1 MKVNYRLVLGCLAG
15 AACGLGTLVHGQTY
29 FDVPLM
35 RRADHGTQQG
45 FVRVASLGT
54 GYIDIDAW
62 DDSGVHQDT
71 DLYVQEGRTY
81 HFNSID
87 LEEGNPAKGIDAGI
101 GEGEGDWYLQLSADF
116 DFVVTSYIRTEDGF
130 VTAMGN
136 TLVPVDGSDFGAE
149 CAFEA
154 SFFNPASN
162 TNQVSSLRII
172 EYDDVETDV
181 RILGFDDDG
190 DLYGPVDLTVPAS
203 GTRTVTSQQL
213 EAGGDG
219 IRDSLGNGSGKW
231 RLVVLTD
238 GAIVVLNLLETP
250 TGHLTNLGPMVSPS
264 IIGDGEGN
272 DAVALATGCP
282 GAPDQNL
289 VARGRGGLAEASP

>member
-1 MKVNYRLVLGCLAG
+1 MKVDYRYVMGCLAG
-15 AACGLGTLVHGQTY
+15 VGCGLGTLAQGQTV

-35 RRADHGTQQG
+35 RRADHETQQG
-45 FVRVASLGT
+45 FVRVTSLAT

-62 DDSGVHQDT
+62 DDDGTHAVT
-71 DLYVQEGRTY
+71 DLYVEEGRTY
-81 HFNSID
+81 HFNSTD
-87 LEEGNPAKGIDAGI
+87 LEKGNSAKGIDAGI
-101 GEGEGDWYLQLSADF
+101 GPGEGDWYVQLSADF
-116 DFVVTSYIRTEDGF
+116 DFVVTSYIRTNDGF

-136 TLVPVDGSDFGAE
+136 TLVPVDGSAFGAE

-162 TNQVSSLRII
+162 TKQVSSLRIV

-190 DLYGPVDLTVPAS
+190 DVYGPVGLTVPAS

-219 IRDSLGNGSGKW
+219 IRDSLGDGIGKW

-238 GAIVVLNLLETP
+238 GSIVVLNLLETP

-264 IIGDGEGN
+264 IIGDGEEYS
-272 DAVALATGCP
+272 AVEVATGCP
-282 GAPDQNL
+282 GAPDQNV
-289 VARGRGGLAEASP
+289 VARARGGVAEAAP

>member
-1 MKVNYRLVLGCLAG
+1 MKVDYRFVMGCLAG
-15 AACGLGTLVHGQTY
+15 AACGVSIFANGQTS

-35 RRADHGTQQG
+35 RRADHETQQG
-45 FVRVASLGT
+45 FVRVAALGT
-54 GYIDIDAW
+54 GYIRIDAW
-62 DDSGVHQDT
+62 DDTGERKVT
-71 DLYVQEGRTY
+71 DLYVVQERTY
-81 HFNSID
+81 HFNSED
-87 LEEGNPAKGIDAGI
+87 LENGNPAKGIDQGI
-101 GEGEGDWYLQLSADF
+101 GAGEGDWYLQLSADF
-116 DFVVTSYIRTEDGF
+116 DFVVTSYIRTKDGF

-154 SFFNPASN
+154 AFFNPASN
-162 TNQVSSLRII
+162 TKQVSSLRII

-190 DLYGPVDLTVPAS
+190 YLYGPVDLTVPAS

-219 IRDSLGNGSGKW
+219 LRDSLGDGSGKW
-231 RLVVLTD
+231 RLVVVTD
-238 GAIVVLNLLETP
+238 GSIVVLNLLETP

-264 IIGDGEGN
+264 IIGDGEGSN
-272 DAVALATGCP
+272 AIVLATGCP

-289 VARGRGGLAEASP
+289 VARGRGGLAEVSP

>member
-1 MKVNYRLVLGCLAG
+1 MKVYRYVLGCLAG
-15 AACGLGTLVHGQTY
+15 VACGLGTHAHGQTV

-35 RRADHGTQQG
+35 RRADHETQQG
-45 FVRVASLGT
+45 FVRVVSLGT
-54 GYIDIDAW
+54 GFIDIEAW
-62 DDSGVHQDT
+62 DDAGTDEST

-81 HFNSID
+81 HFNSTD
-87 LEEGNPAKGIDAGI
+87 LENGNPAKGIDRGI
-101 GEGEGDWYLQLSADF
+101 GSGEGDWYVQLSADF
-116 DFVVTSYIRTEDGF
+116 DFVVTSYIRTKDGF

-136 TLVPVDGSDFGAE
+136 TLVPVDGADFGAA

-162 TNQVSSLRII
+162 TNQVSSLRIV
-172 EYDDVETDV
+172 EYDAVETDV

-190 DLYGPVDLTVPAS
+190 DVYGPVDLTVPA
-203 GTRTVTSQQL
+203 GGARTVTSQQL

-219 IRDSLGNGSGKW
+219 IRDSLGDGIGKW

-238 GAIVVLNLLETP
+238 GSIVVLNLLETP

-264 IIGDGEGN
+264 IIGGGEGD
-272 DAVALATGCP
+272 DAVEAETGCP

-289 VARGRGGLAEASP
+289 VARGRGGVAEVAP

>member
-1 MKVNYRLVLGCLAG
+1 MKVDYRYVMGCLAG
-15 AACGLGTLVHGQTY
+15 VACGLSTLAHGQTV

-35 RRADHGTQQG
+35 RRADHETQQG

-62 DDSGVHQDT
+62 DDAGTHAFT
-71 DLYVQEGRTY
+71 DLYVEQGRTY
-81 HFNSID
+81 HFNSTD
-87 LEEGNPAKGIDAGI
+87 LEDGNPTKGINAGI
-101 GEGEGDWYLQLSADF
+101 NEGEGDWYLQLSADF

-136 TLVPVDGSDFGAE
+136 TLVPVDGSAFGAE

-162 TNQVSSLRII
+162 TKQVSSLRIV
-172 EYDDVETDV
+172 EYDDVETEV
-181 RILGFDDDG
+181 RILGYDDDG
-190 DLYGPVDLTVPAS
+190 DVYGPVDLTVPAS
-203 GTRTVTSQQL
+203 GTRTVTAQQL

-219 IRDSLGNGSGKW
+219 IRDSLGDGFGKW

-238 GAIVVLNLLETP
+238 GSIVVLNLLETP

-264 IIGDGEGN
+264 IIGDGEGHG
-272 DAVALATGCP
+272 AVEVATGCP

-289 VARGRGGLAEASP
+289 VARGRGGVAGVSP

>member
-1 MKVNYRLVLGCLAG
+1 MKVGYQWVLCCLAG
-15 AACGLGTLVHGQTY
+15 AACGVSALAHGQTV

-35 RRADHGTQQG
+35 RRADHETQQG

-54 GYIDIDAW
+54 GYIQVDAW
-62 DDSGVHQDT
+62 DDAGAHALT
-71 DLYVQEGRTY
+71 YLYVREGRTY
-81 HFNSID
+81 HFNSTD
-87 LEEGNPAKGIDAGI
+87 LEEGNPAKGITAGI

-154 SFFNPASN
+154 SIFNPASN
-162 TNQVSSLRII
+162 TNQVSSLRIV
-172 EYDDVETDV
+172 EYDDVETEV
-181 RILGFDDDG
+181 RILGFDDHG
-190 DLYGPVDLTVPAS
+190 YVHGPVDLTVPAG

-213 EAGGDG
+213 ETGGDG
-219 IRDSLGNGSGKW
+219 IRDSLGDGIGKW

-238 GAIVVLNLLETP
+238 GSIIVLNLLETP

-264 IIGDGEGN
+264 IIGEGD
-272 DAVALATGCP
+272 DAVVQETGCP

-289 VARGRGGLAEASP
+289 VGRGRGAITEVSP